1 MTAIFIILAS
11 LAGISVA
18 IMDRIQHYDNVGSG
32 WWSRDAYHNAK
43 YRFMAK
49 YPRIPKWFVSSV
61 IVIIL
66 DAWHTFKW
74 VSLLCFFG
82 MVALFNWPMALIGFG
97 LYQLY
102 FFIFYSE

>member
-1 MTAIFIILAS
+1 MVAIFILLAS
-11 LAGISVA
+11 IAGISVA

-49 YPRIPKWFVSSV
+49 YPRVPKWFVSSFLV
-61 IVIIL
+61 MFL
-66 DAWHTFKW
+66 DAWHFLKIL
-74 VSLLCFFG
+74 SLLCFFG
-82 MVALFNWPMALIGFG
+82 LTALYNWPIALIGFG

-102 FFIFYSE
+102 FSIFYRR